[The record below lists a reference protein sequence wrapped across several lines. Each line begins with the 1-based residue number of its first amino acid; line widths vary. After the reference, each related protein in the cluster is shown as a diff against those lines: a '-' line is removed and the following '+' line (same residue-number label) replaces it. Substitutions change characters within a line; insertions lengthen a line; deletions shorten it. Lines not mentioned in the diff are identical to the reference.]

1 MGFETPEE
9 GCLANIKIQEGT
21 KDAPMGNLLCII
33 VESKDEVARFCRLQ
47 ASGGRRCCHP
57 VDFLQE
63 RQAAEAGRARKAASS
78 ESDPAA
84 SRGLFRSVWRPLLRH
99 PVRPQDRRRL
109 DLKSVSSSGHGGR
122 ILAADLSSA
131 SPAPADGTPQQP
143 ASAIGGSGN
152 STKNTLSNMRM
163 TIAKRL
169 AESKSTILH
178 YYSSSE
184 INIDNVLQVRE
195 KLNTLLAKGAVGR
208 RAHQALHQR
217 FYHQG
222 HHHHLIVVVV
232 HLTGIED
239 VSSCK
244 NQKKAANEVNS
255 DVMKMTIWS

>member
-9 GCLANIKIQEGT
+9 GCLANIMIQEGT

-33 VESKDEVARFCRLQ
+33 VESKDEVAALPTTSQ
-47 ASGGRRCCHP
+47 RR
-57 VDFLQE
+57 
-63 RQAAEAGRARKAASS
+63 A
-78 ESDPAA
+78 
-84 SRGLFRSVWRPLLRH
+84 PLL
-99 PVRPQDRRRL
+99 PPRRL
-109 DLKSVSSSGHGGR
+109 PSKKDKQPKQAEPAKPQVQSVSSSGHGGR

-195 KLNTLLAKGAVGR
+195 KLNKLLAKGAVGR